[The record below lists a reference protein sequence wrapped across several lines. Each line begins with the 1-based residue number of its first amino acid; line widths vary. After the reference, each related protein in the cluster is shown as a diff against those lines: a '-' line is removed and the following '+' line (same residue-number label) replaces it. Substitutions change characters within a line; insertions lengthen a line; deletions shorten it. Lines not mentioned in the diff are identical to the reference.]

1 MVAEHQKSVS
11 PDSEPQ
17 KGANLDASVSGG
29 HCWPCL
35 CDAAKTAGNIFIYF
49 KCFYNLYFLQAV
61 RVIQVF
67 VSVSFFSHVC
77 LIKQLNLI
85 GCIEQHWWSFSTKF
99 LVQHV
104 LLNYLFDVWKRTCIF
119 VMKVNIVKMKEYQ
132 LLMK

>member
-1 MVAEHQKSVS
+1 MVLLLLTIGKWIWSDLDSGVVAEHQKSVS

-35 CDAAKTAGNIFIYF
+35 CDAAKTAGKIFIYF

-67 VSVSFFSHVC
+67 VSASFFHMY
-77 LIKQLNLI
+77 
-85 GCIEQHWWSFSTKF
+85 
-99 LVQHV
+99 V
-104 LLNYLFDVWKRTCIF
+104 L
-119 VMKVNIVKMKEYQ
+119 
-132 LLMK
+132 